1 MEKEIMKKV
10 LMVLLG
16 AMLILSMSGM
26 VSADIEVIPGE
37 GFNTSGDSVVHS
49 VPVTVGL
56 DQSFTVTIPSAINLD
71 DTVQTGTYSGYDTLS
86 ATVHLLNP
94 QTKLVVTISS
104 DNSSIGDNLWNLTS
118 TTDSSKKV
126 KYIIAETGSSSVH
139 IDENA
144 PGNWLENG
152 EAVLTLTG
160 PTATPMVKHLHFKI
174 KDGQFSSVEPGQ
186 YSDTLKFT
194 VSLVSTAP

>member
-1 MEKEIMKKV
+1 MKKV

-26 VSADIEVIPGE
+26 VSAYTEIIPGE
-37 GFNTSGDSVVHS
+37 GFNTAGQSVEHY

-71 DTVQTGTYSGYDTLS
+71 DAVHTGIYSGYDTLN

-104 DNSSIGDNLWNLTS
+104 VNSSSGENLWNLTS
-118 TTDSSKKV
+118 ITDSSKKV
-126 KYIIAETGSSSVH
+126 KYIIAETGSPSVH

-174 KDGQFSSVEPGQ
+174 KEGQFSSVGPGQ

-194 VSLVSTAP
+194 VSLVSTA